1 MEDNAEENTAEK
13 EAPEAAAVGMDVG
26 TPSNPINLDTEG
38 QE

>member
-13 EAPEAAAVGMDVG
+13 EALDTAARGMDAG
-26 TPSNPINLDTEG
+26 TPSNPINLDTKV